1 MDWEREKFLS
11 PQEFGHQPEQVSK
24 RRIQLSSSLVG
35 KLETAEEVGK
45 LFLKG
50 KNVTQIS
57 RDLDLPVKIVNA
69 ALADFR
75 ELLKRNAE
83 TVVDVKDRLMD
94 ILFESDEAFRMV
106 IDEAWNTVS
115 QADINA
121 QYSTKVQALKLVESA
136 TKNRAEMLQ
145 KAGMSQDSEIIEHI
159 NDVEEKQALLIQLLK
174 DIRDE
179 YPEVAEL
186 IAIRLSRIQSEV
198 EVISIE
204 P

>member
-1 MDWEREKFLS
+1 MSTSIVTKIE
-11 PQEFGHQPEQVSK
+11 V
-24 RRIQLSSSLVG
+24 
-35 KLETAEEVGK
+35 AEEVGK

-57 RDLDLPVKIVNA
+57 RELDLPVKNVNA
-69 ALADFR
+69 ALSDFR

-83 TVVDVKDRLMD
+83 TAVDIKDRLMD

-115 QADINA
+115 QADINS

-145 KAGMSQDSEIIEHI
+145 KAGMSQDTEIIEHI
-159 NDVEEKQALLIQLLK
+159 NDVEEKQAMLIDLLK
-174 DIRDE
+174 EIRDE
-179 YPEVAEL
+179 FPEVAEL
-186 IAIRLSRIQSEV
+186 IATRLSRIQNQV
-198 EVISIE
+198 EVITIE

>member
-1 MDWEREKFLS
+1 ME
-11 PQEFGHQPEQVSK
+11 
-24 RRIQLSSSLVG
+24 LSSSLVG
-35 KLETAEEVGK
+35 KIETAEEVGK

-57 RDLDLPVKIVNA
+57 RELDIPVKVVNS
-69 ALADFR
+69 ALSDFR

-83 TVVDVKDRLMD
+83 SAVDIKDRLMD

-115 QADINA
+115 QADINS

-145 KAGMSQDSEIIEHI
+145 KAGMSQDTEIIEHI
-159 NDVEEKQALLIQLLK
+159 NDVEEKQALIIDLLK
-174 DIRDE
+174 EIREE

-186 IAIRLSRIQSEV
+186 IATRLSRIQNQV

-204 P
+204 S

>member
-1 MDWEREKFLS
+1 LS
-11 PQEFGHQPEQVSK
+11 T
-24 RRIQLSSSLVG
+24 SLVG

-57 RDLDLPVKIVNA
+57 RELDLPVKIVNS
-69 ALADFR
+69 ALSDFR

-83 TVVDVKDRLMD
+83 TVVDIKDRLMD

-145 KAGMSQDSEIIEHI
+145 KAGMSQDTEIIEHI
-159 NDVEEKQALLIQLLK
+159 NEVEEKQALLIQLLK

-179 YPEVAEL
+179 YPEVAEM
-186 IAIRLSRIQSEV
+186 IATRLSRIQTEV

-204 P
+204 S